1 MDKNDNNKAVLIKK
15 LMVGVITLLLIM
27 YIIFSVLKTN
37 VTQIKTESANIITV
51 SDAIPV
57 SGYFIRN
64 EYLIENN
71 EKGIISYNFNDGDK
85 ISKDESVADIF

>member
-71 EKGIISYNFNDGDK
+71 EKGIISYNFNDG
-85 ISKDESVADIF
+85 

>member
-37 VTQIKTESANIITV
+37 VTQIKTESEFAVLMTKETKLPSFV
-51 SDAIPV
+51 
-57 SGYFIRN
+57 
-64 EYLIENN
+64 
-71 EKGIISYNFNDGDK
+71 
-85 ISKDESVADIF
+85 